1 MTERKG
7 GRLTAAALS
16 IGRRRWKF
24 RPSLKV
30 ESPRWRLKRVACAA
44 SREFPSR
51 GHACVRSVD
60 IDFGVTGGMVSTHT
74 GAQNM
79 SMNYRTN
86 VSETHFAS
94 AIAHKVLKLGA
105 VN

>member
-1 MTERKG
+1 
-7 GRLTAAALS
+7 
-16 IGRRRWKF
+16 
-24 RPSLKV
+24 
-30 ESPRWRLKRVACAA
+30 
-44 SREFPSR
+44 
-51 GHACVRSVD
+51 VD